1 MIDKLL
7 QIISGIMLVLC
18 VYGVGIID
26 NAQGLGFALIIGCLT
41 WFGLLTVIANRLERR
56 RKIDRH

>member
-1 MIDKLL
+1 MIDRLL

-26 NAQGLGFALIIGCLT
+26 NAQGLGFTLIIGCLT
-41 WFGLLTVIANRLERR
+41 WFGSLTVIANRPERR
-56 RKIDRH
+56 EKVDRH